1 MKKYRKETHKMKRKV
16 SIFLSV
22 FFIVVIMALF
32 IIMLQNALP
41 SIREF
46 LEALDLSRGNDF
58 SDSLFVS

>member
-58 SDSLFVS
+58 SDFLLV

>member
-1 MKKYRKETHKMKRKV
+1 MKRKV

-58 SDSLFVS
+58 SDFLLVA